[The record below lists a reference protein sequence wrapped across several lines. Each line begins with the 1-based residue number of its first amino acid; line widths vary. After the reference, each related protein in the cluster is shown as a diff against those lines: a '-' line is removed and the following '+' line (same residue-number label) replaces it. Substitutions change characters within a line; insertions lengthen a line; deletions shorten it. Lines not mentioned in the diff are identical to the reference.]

1 MKKALTPGR
10 RREIVADVQ
19 AVQGVSERR
28 CCGAL
33 GFERSSIRYKSI
45 GSDQAALL
53 LRIRDLARTRVRY
66 GYFRIYILLRREG
79 WSVNH
84 KRVYRLYR
92 NDGLSL
98 RLKRPRRHVSAVN
111 RERAAAAS
119 APNALWSMDFV
130 SDALFDGRRLRALTV
145 VDACTREALVIEVDS
160 GIKGEQVVEAVSRIA
175 AVRGAP
181 RSIRVDNGPEFVSKA
196 LDRWAYENGV
206 TLDFSRPG
214 KPTDNAFIESF
225 NGRLRDECLNAH
237 WFLSL
242 ADARTKIEAW
252 RRDYNESRP
261 HTSLGWMTPSEY
273 AAAVAR
279 KAAE

>member
-1 MKKALTPGR
+1 
-10 RREIVADVQ
+10 
-19 AVQGVSERR
+19 
-28 CCGAL
+28 
-33 GFERSSIRYKSI
+33 
-45 GSDQAALL
+45 
-53 LRIRDLARTRVRY
+53 
-66 GYFRIYILLRREG
+66 
-79 WSVNH
+79 
-84 KRVYRLYR
+84 
-92 NDGLSL
+92 
-98 RLKRPRRHVSAVN
+98 
-111 RERAAAAS
+111 
-119 APNALWSMDFV
+119 MDFV

-160 GIKGEQVVEAVSRIA
+160 GIKGEQVVEAVSRIT

-261 HTSLGWMTPSEY
+261 HTSLGWMTPVEY
-273 AAAVAR
+273 AAAVAQ